1 MNRKRFRYSYPA
13 TEASMN
19 RPIKRDDEIS
29 TRPILSK
36 PRTHSKARVLIIG
49 FHPAE
54 SFGCANRDTRHR
66 GPILISFLSIERSE
80 FRGTISRPASTWWI
94 FQYGAYL
101 DLYFSIVR
109 FFFKLKRSF
118 RAKKKKKIMKEK
130 IHRSM

>member
-1 MNRKRFRYSYPA
+1 
-13 TEASMN
+13 MN

-80 FRGTISRPASTWWI
+80 FRGTISRPAST
-94 FQYGAYL
+94 
-101 DLYFSIVR
+101 
-109 FFFKLKRSF
+109 
-118 RAKKKKKIMKEK
+118 
-130 IHRSM
+130 